1 MKLSKIFIIHA
12 LYIITPSI
20 LYDVFLAN
28 HECRSDSE
36 ISTDFDELL
45 DGTICM
51 ASRNFIKGEQFTIYY
66 GNRSNADFLVHNGFV
81 DSTAGTSEADD
92 EQKDKSL
99 HSNSM
104 VLRLGISRNDPLAQK
119 KYEILDQLSIPRTRG
134 HFTLTNEEKPFDNVL
149 LAFLRVISMTK
160 DDIDKLSNDD
170 HSSTQKVMDDTDK
183 NDTETNLEGTQ
194 MEYVDKVRELLND
207 TQTLNPNLDE
217 KIRKYLETRCTLLL
231 RSYPTTLEKDL
242 ELLQLE
248 DNTEQKSNLSGLNQK
263 HCTILRS
270 QEKQILEH
278 VIKYCQNVPI

>member
-1 MKLSKIFIIHA
+1 MGRRYHDRTYICWLKSIGA
-12 LYIITPSI
+12 LLEKTRWAVSTVMTRQNQVPCKEDINKTTNTLIPFW
-20 LYDVFLAN
+20 DLAN

-81 DSTAGTSEADD
+81 DSTAGTREADD

-99 HSNSM
+99 HCNSM

-134 HFTLTNEEKPFDNVL
+134 HFTLTNEDKPFDNVL

-160 DDIDKLSNDD
+160 DDIDKLSND
-170 HSSTQKVMDDTDK
+170 
-183 NDTETNLEGTQ
+183 
-194 MEYVDKVRELLND
+194 
-207 TQTLNPNLDE
+207 DE

-248 DNTEQKSNLSGLNQK
+248 DNTAQKSNLSGLNQK

-278 VIKYCQNVPI
+278 VIKYCQNVPT

>member
-1 MKLSKIFIIHA
+1 
-12 LYIITPSI
+12 
-20 LYDVFLAN
+20 
-28 HECRSDSE
+28 
-36 ISTDFDELL
+36 
-45 DGTICM
+45 M

-81 DSTAGTSEADD
+81 DSTAGTREADD

-99 HSNSM
+99 HCNSM

-134 HFTLTNEEKPFDNVL
+134 HFTLTNEDKPFDNVL

-170 HSSTQKVMDDTDK
+170 DHSSTQKVMDDTDK
-183 NDTETNLEGTQ
+183 DNTETNLEGTQ
-194 MEYVDKVRELLND
+194 IEYVDKVRELLND

-278 VIKYCQNVPI
+278 VINYCQNVPT